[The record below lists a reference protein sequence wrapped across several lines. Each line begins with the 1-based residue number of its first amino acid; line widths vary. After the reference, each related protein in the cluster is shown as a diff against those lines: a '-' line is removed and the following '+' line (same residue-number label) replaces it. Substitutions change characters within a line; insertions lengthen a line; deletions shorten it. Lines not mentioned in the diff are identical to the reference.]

1 MSTLDR
7 LDIDCDDAYG
17 QAQDAGEAAYDAS
30 KESWPYDPLD
40 TEAAEAEL
48 KRQEA
53 QQEWI
58 FQRCKKLQRLIALYK
73 LHDELKGSKMDGENS
88 NASVSQ

>member
-1 MSTLDR
+1 MSRLDR

-48 KRQEA
+48 VRQEA
-53 QQEWI
+53 EQEAN
-58 FQRCKKLQRLIALYK
+58 FQRIKKLQLLIAMYK
-73 LHDELKGSKMDGENS
+73 LLDELKAHKGANLR
-88 NASVSQ
+88 